1 MCISDGRPMMRDRRV
16 GSGNLQIT
24 DLHAEDAGVYLCIA
38 ESPESDKPARV
49 NVTLVVH
56 GKYYRCQIT

>member
-1 MCISDGRPMMRDRRV
+1 MRDRRV